1 MHEAL
6 KRNHTIYLSNN
17 SIPIFDRYLSD
28 NILSI
33 LPNKNTNALTIKVGV
48 TPDYSLD
55 LDTLEI
61 IPSIIKNKHKLT
73 YQGAEEIITNT
84 GLLHDD
90 LILISKIFDKQ
101 AIDNPRV
108 RAYHQM
114 KERINNQ
121 NIMFIILYYS
131 VAIFSLYNY
140 IEYKKDSNFLKQIEE
155 LNESLL
161 NNRYS
166 LEDSLKIINIKLN
179 KESLD
184 TLLEDINIFKDT
196 LLSNNKTKTLKPNN

>member
-1 MHEAL
+1 MCLDDAMSIKRNDNGTYTLFIHLANPTATIPYESNTMHEAL

-73 YQGAEEIITNT
+73 
-84 GLLHDD
+84 
-90 LILISKIFDKQ
+90 
-101 AIDNPRV
+101 
-108 RAYHQM
+108 
-114 KERINNQ
+114 
-121 NIMFIILYYS
+121 
-131 VAIFSLYNY
+131 
-140 IEYKKDSNFLKQIEE
+140 
-155 LNESLL
+155 
-161 NNRYS
+161 
-166 LEDSLKIINIKLN
+166 
-179 KESLD
+179 
-184 TLLEDINIFKDT
+184 
-196 LLSNNKTKTLKPNN
+196 

>member
-1 MHEAL
+1 MCLDDAMSIKRNNNGTYTLFIHLANPTATIPYESNTMHEAL

-73 YQGAEEIITNT
+73 YQDAEEIITNT
-84 GLLHDD
+84 GLLHDEYG
-90 LILISKIFDKQ
+90 
-101 AIDNPRV
+101 V
-108 RAYHQM
+108 
-114 KERINNQ
+114 
-121 NIMFIILYYS
+121 
-131 VAIFSLYNY
+131 V
-140 IEYKKDSNFLKQIEE
+140 IE
-155 LNESLL
+155 
-161 NNRYS
+161 
-166 LEDSLKIINIKLN
+166 
-179 KESLD
+179 
-184 TLLEDINIFKDT
+184 TA
-196 LLSNNKTKTLKPNN
+196 